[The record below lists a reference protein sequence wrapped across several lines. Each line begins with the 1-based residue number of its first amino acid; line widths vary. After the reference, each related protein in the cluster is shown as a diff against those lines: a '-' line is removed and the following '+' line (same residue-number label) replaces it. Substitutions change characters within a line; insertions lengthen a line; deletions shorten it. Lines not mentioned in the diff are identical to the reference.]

1 MINSSRTPSMTI
13 SKIDMKRAMMC
24 LLNVQNNYLKQDI
37 RDMVLIAK
45 RASFMYLLKQ
55 LTKISDPGSEVIL
68 HYLTD
73 AV

>member
-55 LTKISDPGSEVIL
+55 LTKISDPGSEIIL
-68 HYLTD
+68 HYLID